1 MSVQL
6 AVVKA
11 AMTALSKGTATG
23 PIQSLGLLPQELELV
38 TGEVPWKA
46 NERNIVSKALHTLMY
61 STQDALG
68 LQRFEVPAEYV
79 AATISM
85 FVHPSNIMVACS
97 WMEAD
102 LLSASAIGNPH
113 LESINRNEIKA
124 AQLFALVLQML
135 QDCETIDTCRQQFET
150 RVNMSIDK
158 PRMEAV
164 KDGVSKLSQEQKG
177 KKGKEHT

>member
-1 MSVQL
+1 MSLQL
-6 AVVKA
+6 QVVKS
-11 AMTALSKGTATG
+11 AMTALAKGTATG
-23 PIQSLGLLPQELELV
+23 PLQNLGLLPQELELV
-38 TGEVPWKA
+38 TGNIPWKA
-46 NERNIVSKALHTLMY
+46 SERNQVSKALHTLMY

-79 AATISM
+79 AATIAM
-85 FVHPSNIMVACS
+85 FVSPTNIMVACS

-113 LESINRNEIKA
+113 LESINRNEIRA

-135 QDCETIDTCRQQFET
+135 QDCETIDTCKAQFEA

-158 PRMEAV
+158 PRMEAANNAI
-164 KDGVSKLSQEQKG
+164 SKLSQREEKRR
-177 KKGKEHT
+177 KTES